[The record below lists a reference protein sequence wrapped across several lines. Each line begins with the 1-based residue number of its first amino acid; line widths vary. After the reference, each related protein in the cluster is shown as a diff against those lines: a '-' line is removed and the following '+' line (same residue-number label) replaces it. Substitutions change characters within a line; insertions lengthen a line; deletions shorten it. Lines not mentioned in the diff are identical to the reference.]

1 MDGIIEANEFLT
13 TTRVKSYDP
22 SVFLL
27 RVNGSKVTSNLDAV
41 VLTLL
46 PTGISPH
53 HKMSMIVQALPVQES
68 SIHNHECSCGDI
80 LSA

>member
-1 MDGIIEANEFLT
+1 VDGIIEANEFLT

-27 RVNGSKVTSNLDAV
+27 RVNGSEVTSNLDAV

-46 PTGISPH
+46 PTGISAH
-53 HKMSMIVQALPVQES
+53 RLMSIIVQALPVQES
-68 SIHNHECSCGDI
+68 SIQNRECSCGDI

>member
-1 MDGIIEANEFLT
+1 MDGIIEANEFIRPT
-13 TTRVKSYDP
+13 TLKSYDP

-27 RVNGSKVTSNLDAV
+27 RVNGSEVTSNLDAV
-41 VLTLL
+41 VLTIL
-46 PTGISPH
+46 PTGISMH
-53 HKMSMIVQALPVQES
+53 TIMHIKLLALPVQES